1 MTQITNPDGKIWL
14 ALKGHMDDWT
24 QTPIYYS
31 PDVPQTPGTTSPYVI
46 VTDLRLD
53 ADTRYVQGNAP
64 DEYRGILNIAVM
76 VPMDRTTAQAIG
88 MAGRVADHWPK
99 ASWHEYDYV
108 RVQVMKRPRVI
119 GAAYVDHG
127 MMRYQVQV
135 EWRAVG

>member
-1 MTQITNPDGKIWL
+1 MAHITNPDGKAWL
-14 ALKGHMDDWT
+14 ALKNHMDDWT
-24 QTPIYYS
+24 ETPVYYS
-31 PDVPQTPGTTSPYVI
+31 PDVPQTPGVDAPYVI

-64 DEYRGILNIAVM
+64 DEYRGVLNIAVM
-76 VPMDRTTAQAIG
+76 VPMGLTTAQAMG
-88 MAGRVADHWPK
+88 LAGRVADHWPK
-99 ASWHEYDYV
+99 SEWHEYDDC

-135 EWRAVG
+135 DWRMSG